1 MDKPN
6 VPGIELVSEGND
18 KRPTFLRFLKVQQDE
33 NGLKSGSKEFVIW
46 QRHKSAKRSIFIS

>member
-33 NGLKSGSKEFVIW
+33 NDLKSGSEDFGIW
-46 QRHKSAKRSIFIS
+46 HLAERQKC